1 VSEGSGPLVYLSRER
16 ARCGEAA
23 SIIEAAGGEL
33 VAFPAYVFEQ
43 TGQWEEVDRAL
54 RGERRVDRILF
65 TSARA
70 VEFYAGR
77 RALFEQTGKTAR
89 AGLSTDSAGGARFEG
104 GTARVIAIGSK
115 TAAACHEAGMPVSWT
130 AATSDTEGVLAEY
143 GRREKSGLTVL
154 LPRSEAAD
162 RMLPDG
168 LAARGAGPVVAPIYR
183 PLLPPVERIRDGLN
197 ALARRKPAVCAFTSP
212 LAFTNFTEL
221 VARGIGKEKGMLSP
235 SYFDGV
241 RLYALGRTTAARIRE
256 LTRHEVVTAAQPS
269 VEELAREIATQISG
283 ALHER

>member
-1 VSEGSGPLVYLSRER
+1 VTEESAPLVYLSRER
-16 ARCGEAA
+16 VRCRQAA

-43 TGQWEEVDRAL
+43 TGHWEEVDRTL
-54 RGERRVDRILF
+54 RGELSVERIMF

-70 VEFYAGR
+70 VEFYARR
-77 RALFEQTGKTAR
+77 RALFERTGETAR
-89 AGLSTDSAGGARFEG
+89 PELSRGSAGGARFAG
-104 GTARVIAIGSK
+104 GAARVIAIGSK
-115 TAAACHEAGMPVSWT
+115 TAAACHEAGMAVSWT
-130 AATSDTEGVLAEY
+130 PATSDTGGVLAEY
-143 GRREKSGLTVL
+143 SRREKPGLTVL
-154 LPRSEAAD
+154 LPRSQAAD

-168 LAARGAGPVVAPIYR
+168 LSARGAIPVVAPIYR
-183 PLLPPVERIRDGLN
+183 PLLPPAERIRDGLD
-197 ALARRKPAVCAFTSP
+197 AIARRKPAVCAFTSP

-221 VARGIGKEKGMLSP
+221 VAREIGEETAMLSP

-256 LTRHEVVTAAQPS
+256 LTGHEVVTAAQPR
-269 VEELAREIATQISG
+269 VEEMARQIATQISG